1 MIPATH
7 GGLSYGS
14 CPHCAQ
20 QPEHCLDHE
29 TCALCR
35 CDFCEGRRLP
45 AFRLHPVDRGD
56 LLLAVEPS
64 ALVSADG
71 FGLYGMVRKAD
82 ELHLSTGVAP
92 GSPAGP
98 TNIEIVDGLNNASA
112 EEAGFVGERNPVDSH
127 SSLLL
132 GGAAGLA
139 GGADFRLS
147 DPKGGCQSKDGSAA
161 RGCLSVD
168 QPGNGVRSQ
177 AGGCAPC
184 GQTALLDDAA
194 EQLSE
199 GLDRLSLCHGE
210 TLSGIEEEKLG
221 TLLDILDESDES
233 AQVKN
238 APDAASLGGSTA
250 PGAEPRS

>member
-7 GGLSYGS
+7 GGLRYGS

-20 QPEHCLDHE
+20 QPEHCLDPSS
-29 TCALCR
+29 CALCR

-45 AFRLHPVDRGD
+45 QAEQKPS
-56 LLLAVEPS
+56 LAKSFVGVSLGEEPGS
-64 ALVSADG
+64 ALGAPVWDAVDTFDQRVTHNLNHAAVRTVAGLPDPALDG
-71 FGLYGMVRKAD
+71 DVHGG
-82 ELHLSTGVAP
+82 
-92 GSPAGP
+92 
-98 TNIEIVDGLNNASA
+98 
-112 EEAGFVGERNPVDSH
+112 
-127 SSLLL
+127 LL
-132 GGAAGLA
+132 GSGAAGFA

-147 DPKGGCQSKDGSAA
+147 DPKGCCQRKDGGAA

-168 QPGNGVRSQ
+168 QPGNGVRAQ
-177 AGGCAPC
+177 AGSCAPC

-238 APDAASLGGSTA
+238 APGAANLGGATA
-250 PGAEPRS
+250 PGAEPRA